1 MGYKFV
7 VYLLLLPPN
16 LFFCVLTHTYL
27 YRNGESFFIFS
38 REKFLS
44 LSLSLSLSAAVLAK
58 RERDAKNIP
67 SFEDISFVYDS
78 LR

>member
-7 VYLLLLPPN
+7 VYLLLLPSN

-38 REKFLS
+38 REKF